1 MKVNRRTQAE
11 RTAATRSA
19 LVSAGRALFG
29 ELGYADV
36 GTQAIVDKAGVTRGA
51 LYHQFKDKQGL
62 FAAVYDD
69 VEQDITA
76 EVAVRVGDLAITDPL
91 AALKAGVRVFLE
103 RVTDPAIHM
112 ISLVDAPSVL
122 GWSEWRARGEEFGFA
137 LIEGILQAAI
147 AAGQIDDQPTRPL
160 AHVAIG
166 ALDESALYVASAAD
180 RDAATGEVL
189 VVLDRIVDSF
199 GGRSEQ
205 R

>member
-19 LVSAGRALFG
+19 LIAAARSLFG
-29 ELGYADV
+29 EHGYAAV
-36 GTQAIVDKAGVTRGA
+36 GTQAIVAAAGVTRGA
-51 LYHQFKDKQGL
+51 LYHQFDDKKGL
-62 FAAVYDD
+62 FTAVYDQ
-69 VEQDITA
+69 VEQDITT
-76 EVAVRVGDLAITDPL
+76 EVAERVGDLAVTDPL

-103 RVTDPAIHM
+103 RVTDPAVHM

-147 AAGQIDDQPTRPL
+147 AVGQIDDQPVRPI

-166 ALDESALYVASAAD
+166 ALDESALYVAAAD
-180 RDAATGEVL
+180 DKGTATAEVL
-189 VVLDRIVDSF
+189 VVLDRVIDSF
-199 GGRSEQ
+199 R

>member
-19 LVSAGRALFG
+19 LIGAGRTLFG
-29 ELGYADV
+29 EHGYAAV
-36 GTQAIVDKAGVTRGA
+36 GTQTIVDAAGVTRGA
-51 LYHQFKDKQGL
+51 LYHQFDDKKGL
-62 FAAVYDD
+62 FTAVYDQ

-76 EVAVRVGDLAITDPL
+76 EVAERVGELALADPV

-103 RVTDPAIHM
+103 RVTDPAVHQ

-147 AAGQIDDQPTRPL
+147 AVGQIENQPVRPI

-166 ALDESALYVASAAD
+166 ALDESALYVSAAD
-180 RDAATGEVL
+180 DKDVATAEVL
-189 VVLDRIVDSF
+189 VVLDRIIDSF
-199 GGRSEQ
+199 VG
-205 R
+205 

>member
-19 LVSAGRALFG
+19 LIGAGRALFG
-29 ELGYADV
+29 EHGYAAV
-36 GTQAIVDKAGVTRGA
+36 GTQTIVDAAGVTRGA
-51 LYHQFKDKQGL
+51 LYHQFDDKKGL
-62 FAAVYDD
+62 FTAVYDQ

-76 EVAVRVGDLAITDPL
+76 EVAERVGELALADPI

-103 RVTDPAIHM
+103 RVTDPAVHQ

-137 LIEGILQAAI
+137 LIEGILAAAI
-147 AAGQIDDQPTRPL
+147 AVGQMADQPVRPI

-166 ALDESALYVASAAD
+166 ALDESALYVSAAD
-180 RDAATGEVL
+180 DKDAATAEVL
-189 VVLDRIVDSF
+189 VVLDRIIDSF
-199 GGRSEQ
+199 VG
-205 R
+205 